1 MDEKSS
7 KTKDKISIIEQWF
20 IVLFAFVFF
29 GSVFNAASIYFF
41 EPKNELLFTIASYA
55 AGLLFGLL
63 AKHKKWG
70 WIV

>member
-1 MDEKSS
+1 MDEKLL
-7 KTKDKISIIEQWF
+7 KLEQWF

-29 GSVFNAASIYFF
+29 GSIFNAGVIYLF
-41 EPKNELLFTIASYA
+41 EPKNEFFFTIMSYLV
-55 AGLLFGLL
+55 GFLFGLV